1 MVLHTVNLIIL
12 GVLVAACLVFLV
24 YCILNFFPDEE
35 D

>member
-1 MVLHTVNLIIL
+1 MNLHTVNLIIL
-12 GVLVAACLVFLV
+12 GVMITAYLIFLV